1 MVTKEIWKEG
11 LYWEGLY
18 EVSNMGRV
26 RNIQRW
32 VKSKGPGKKLLPVV
46 IRRLQLNRYG
56 YPVACLNG
64 KEKPVLKSV
73 HRMVVEA
80 FIGPIPDGMQV
91 NHRDGNKQ
99 NNHLDNLEIC
109 THSQNQLHRHRV
121 LGQNNGENHPR
132 AKLKEED
139 VHAIR
144 SMAAEGITQQALADR
159 FGVDRT
165 AVSLIVRRKNW
176 AWLSS
181 PMPLPSASP

>member
-1 MVTKEIWKEG
+1 MVTKEQWREA

-32 VKSKGPGKKLLPVV
+32 VKSKGNGRKFLPVV

-64 KEKPVLKSV
+64 KAKVVLKAV

-91 NHRDGNKQ
+91 NHKDGNKE

-109 THSQNQLHRHRV
+109 THSENQIHRHRV
-121 LGQNNGENHPR
+121 LGQHMGEKHPMS
-132 AKLKEED
+132 KLKESD
-139 VHAIR
+139 VHEIRKMLASGFSQQHIADKFGVERTNISAIR
-144 SMAAEGITQQALADR
+144 R
-159 FGVDRT
+159 KRT
-165 AVSLIVRRKNW
+165 W
-176 AWLSS
+176 GWLS
-181 PMPLPSASP
+181 